1 MLKNKWFIAAVAV
14 LLTTAV
20 VYDVWYFFL
29 REEEPAGQVAGS
41 AAGAG
46 AGEGGGPAADAG
58 RPAGGSAGADADS
71 AAPPVSPLVE
81 AAAEG
86 RPTLRDPGVLE
97 RVRGGPDGS
106 GWGREPLARTGI
118 LAGDP
123 DPEPDPP
130 APEVQPPDWELSAV
144 MVGRDRRAAV
154 VDGRVVRVG
163 DTVRGGGEVVE
174 IRRGEVV
181 VRWRGRRLV
190 VQLPMPN

>member
-1 MLKNKWFIAAVAV
+1 MLKNKWFIATVAV
-14 LLTTAV
+14 LLTGAV

-29 REEEPAGQVAGS
+29 RDEEPAGQVAGS

-46 AGEGGGPAADAG
+46 GGEGGAPPAGVDAG
-58 RPAGGSAGADADS
+58 ASGGADADS
-71 AAPPVSPLVE
+71 AAAPASALVE

-86 RPTLRDPGVLE
+86 RPSLRDPAVLE
-97 RVRGGPDGS
+97 RVRRGPDGS
-106 GWGREPLARTGI
+106 GWGREPLARSGI

-123 DPEPDPP
+123 EPDPDPP
-130 APEVQPPDWELSAV
+130 AQPVQPPDWELSAV

>member
-14 LLTTAV
+14 LLTAAV

-29 REEEPAGQVAGS
+29 RDEEPAGEVVGS

-46 AGEGGGPAADAG
+46 GAQGGEPVAEGDAG
-58 RPAGGSAGADADS
+58 ASGGTDADS
-71 AAPPVSPLVE
+71 AAAPASPLVE

-86 RPTLRDPGVLE
+86 RPALRDPAVLE

-106 GWGREPLARTGI
+106 GWGREPLARSGI

-123 DPEPDPP
+123 EPDPDPP
-130 APEVQPPDWELSAV
+130 AQEVQPPDWELSAV

>member
-14 LLTTAV
+14 LLTAAV

-29 REEEPAGQVAGS
+29 RDEEPAGQVVGAT
-41 AAGAG
+41 AGAG
-46 AGEGGGPAADAG
+46 GGEGGEPADGGDAG
-58 RPAGGSAGADADS
+58 ASGGAEADS
-71 AAPPVSPLVE
+71 ATAPASPLVE

-86 RPTLRDPGVLE
+86 RPVLRDPAVLD
-97 RVRGGPDGS
+97 RVRAGSDGS
-106 GWGREPLARTGI
+106 GWGREPLARSGI

-123 DPEPDPP
+123 EPDPDPP
-130 APEVQPPDWELSAV
+130 AQEVQPPDWELSAV

>member
-14 LLTTAV
+14 LLTAAV

-29 REEEPAGQVAGS
+29 RDEEPAGEVVGS
-41 AAGAG
+41 AAGARGAQGGEPVAEGDAG
-46 AGEGGGPAADAG
+46 AGSG
-58 RPAGGSAGADADS
+58 GADADS
-71 AAPPVSPLVE
+71 ATAPASPLVE

-86 RPTLRDPGVLE
+86 RPALRDPAVIE

-106 GWGREPLARTGI
+106 GWGREPLARSGI

-123 DPEPDPP
+123 EPDPDPP
-130 APEVQPPDWELSAV
+130 AQEVQPPDWELSAV